1 MRKHV
6 YVYSNETRAWLLVS
20 WAGMDLSRED
30 AEAAGMMRRLG
41 GTDAFCGV
49 SEKNMRSVYN
59 SARRQRYEEW
69 KL

>member
-30 AEAAGMMRRLG
+30 AEADRMLRRSG
-41 GTDAFCGV
+41 GADA
-49 SEKNMRSVYN
+49 
-59 SARRQRYEEW
+59 
-69 KL
+69 